1 MTAKT
6 EYDRT
11 KSENALWRANIG
23 APKTGG
29 GTIAKA
35 AEDAYWKAKDA
46 GATTQAATEA
56 ARSAFEAA
64 RLAMFGGAP
73 IPTAKEIARELADAK
88 NEEAEKRAA
97 ERLEAARSKYGVGQ
111 ATTASDNGTASHA
124 ADDTAE
130 AALWPASTPT
140 PAASAKPKDTPT
152 EPTEKAPSP
161 AKMATATAKAPTLA
175 KADEA
180 YLLAEHEDDA
190 GNGDTMVKRYGA
202 HFAYTG
208 ALGWLQY
215 VGTHY
220 EAEGAEAAVY
230 LAAEETLRARSAAA
244 IAAGKRYNGLLRE
257 ATPTDR
263 KITAAAKNFGKKRTL
278 VEASFDDERHL
289 LNCANGVLN
298 LKSGK
303 LEAHDASQLFTYCL
317 ATEYDASASRDEVL
331 AFLRGSVKGGDV
343 DEVLT
348 WLQTWLGYCLTGET
362 NLDEFLYIH
371 GPPRAGKGTLA
382 GAMRA
387 LLSKRLSAEISFS
400 TLTSK
405 RDGDTDNFD
414 LAPLRAARLLTC
426 EEGNAR
432 DFLNSALVKKMT
444 GGNALRTSF
453 KGRDAFEYY
462 PQFKLVSVSNFPIR
476 ADADDGGL
484 WARVRVLEFPFS
496 HVGEENYNLREHMQ
510 RPEALRGWL
519 AWLAEG
525 AKRYYEFKRRNK
537 GIPTPASVMA
547 STAAARAD
555 LDTLGQWL
563 EERTIKKADA
573 WIPYDLTHADY
584 AAWCAKN
591 GAEPKLMKSFTA
603 TLRTK
608 GFEVGKLDRHAGEV
622 KRGIVGLALKA

>member
-1 MTAKT
+1 MTTKT
-6 EYDRT
+6 EEYDRT
-11 KSENALWRANIG
+11 K
-23 APKTGG
+23 
-29 GTIAKA
+29 
-35 AEDAYWKAKDA
+35 
-46 GATTQAATEA
+46 TEA
-56 ARSAFEAA
+56 ALVRAKLNLPAKGSVGKPGQAALAVFTDARIIDGASFEDALEAAQA
-64 RLAMFGGAP
+64 RLADFDTAGTPGARELV
-73 IPTAKEIARELADAK
+73 KEAARELA
-88 NEEAEKRAA
+88 EERRKADDKKAEARLAA
-97 ERLEAARSKYGVGQ
+97 ASAKYGVSQ
-111 ATTASDNGTASHA
+111 ASTPTPASDNGTAAHA
-124 ADDTAE
+124 ADDT
-130 AALWPASTPT
+130 PT
-140 PAASAKPKDTPT
+140 PAKPG
-152 EPTEKAPSP
+152 A
-161 AKMATATAKAPTLA
+161 AKMTTATAKAPTLA

-190 GNGDTMVKRYGA
+190 GNGDAMVKRYGA

-215 VGTHY
+215 SGTHY

-244 IAAGKRYNGLLRE
+244 IAAGKRFNGLLRE

-263 KITAAAKNFGKKRTL
+263 KIAAAAKNFGKKRTL
-278 VEASFDDERHL
+278 VGASFDAERHL

-303 LEAHDASQLFTYCL
+303 LEAHEPSQLFTYCL
-317 ATEYDASASRDEVL
+317 ATEYDASASRDEVI
-331 AFLRGSVKGGDV
+331 AFLRGSVKGGNV

-362 NLDEFLYIH
+362 DLDEFLYIH

-387 LLSKRLSAEISFS
+387 LLSERLSAEISFS
-400 TLTSK
+400 TLISK
-405 RDGDTDNFD
+405 REGDTDNFD

-432 DFLNSALVKKMT
+432 DYLNAALVKKMT

-453 KGRDAFEYY
+453 KGRDAFQYY
-462 PQFKLVSVSNFPIR
+462 PQFKLISVSNFPIR
-476 ADADDGGL
+476 ADADDSAL

-496 HVGEENYNLREHMQ
+496 HVDEVDYGLRERMK

-525 AKRYYEFKRRNK
+525 AKRYYDYRRRNK
-537 GIPTPASVMA
+537 GIPTPDSVKA

-563 EERTIKKADA
+563 EERTMRKDGA
-573 WIPYDLTHADY
+573 WIPNALAHADY
-584 AAWCAKN
+584 AAWCGKN

-603 TLRTK
+603 TLRAK

-622 KRGIVGLALKA
+622 QRGIVGLALKA

>member
-1 MTAKT
+1 MTTAT

-11 KSENALWRANIG
+11 KNEAALLRAQLGLKASGSVGIPG
-23 APKTGG
+23 RAALAAHMD
-29 GTIAKA
+29 AKA
-35 AEDAYWKAKDA
+35 AGASDAEAL
-46 GATTQAATEA
+46 EA
-56 ARSAFEAA
+56 ARAA
-64 RLAMFGGAP
+64 LAEYGAP
-73 IPTAKEIARELADAK
+73 AAPTPTAKDIARELAEAK
-88 NEEAEKRAA
+88 REEAAKKEE
-97 ERLEAARSKYGVGQ
+97 ERQAAARSKYGVSQ
-111 ATTASDNGTASHA
+111 ATPTASANGK
-124 ADDTAE
+124 D
-130 AALWPASTPT
+130 TPT
-140 PAASAKPKDTPT
+140 PAASVKPKDTPT
-152 EPTEKAPSP
+152 EPPEKAPTP
-161 AKMATATAKAPTLA
+161 AKPGAAKMATATAKAPPLA

-190 GNGDTMVKRYGA
+190 GNGDAMVKRYGA

-215 VGTHY
+215 TGTHY

-303 LEAHDASQLFTYCL
+303 LETHEPSQLFTYCL

-331 AFLRGSVKGGDV
+331 AFLSGSVKGGDV

-405 RDGDTDNFD
+405 REGDTDNFD

-432 DFLNSALVKKMT
+432 DYLNAALVKKMT

-453 KGRDAFEYY
+453 KGRDAFEYV
-462 PQFKLVSVSNFPIR
+462 PQFKLISVSNFPIR
-476 ADADDGGL
+476 ADADDSAL

-496 HVGEENYNLREHMQ
+496 HVGEENYGLRENMQ

-547 STAAARAD
+547 STEAARAD

-563 EERTIKKADA
+563 EERAIRKADA
-573 WIPYDLTHADY
+573 WTPYDLAHADY
-584 AAWCAKN
+584 AAWCSKN

-603 TLRTK
+603 TLRAK
-608 GFEVGKLDRHAGEV
+608 GFDAGKLDRHAGEV

>member
-1 MTAKT
+1 MTT
-6 EYDRT
+6 YDRT
-11 KSENALWRANIG
+11 QSEAALLRAKLGLKANGSVGIPG
-23 APKTGG
+23 RAALAAHMD
-29 GTIAKA
+29 AKA
-35 AEDAYWKAKDA
+35 A
-46 GATTQAATEA
+46 GASEEE
-56 ARSAFEAA
+56 AFEAA
-64 RLAMFGGAP
+64 KAALAEYGTAAP
-73 IPTAKEIARELADAK
+73 IPTASDIARELTEERRKAK
-88 NEEAEKRAA
+88 AKEDE
-97 ERLEAARSKYGVGQ
+97 ERLEAARSKYGVSQ
-111 ATTASDNGTASHA
+111 ATPKTK
-124 ADDTAE
+124 
-130 AALWPASTPT
+130 PASTPT
-140 PAASAKPKDTPT
+140 PAASTLAKDTPK
-152 EPTEKAPSP
+152 PPEKAPTP
-161 AKMATATAKAPTLA
+161 AKPEAPKMTTATAKAPTLA

-190 GNGDTMVKRYGA
+190 GNGDAMVKRYGA

-215 VGTHY
+215 SGTHY

-244 IAAGKRYNGLLRE
+244 IAAGKRYNALLTK

-263 KITAAAKNFGKKRTL
+263 NITAAAKNFGKKRTL

-303 LEAHDASQLFTYCL
+303 LEAHNASQLFTYCL

-331 AFLRGSVKGGDV
+331 AFLRGSVKGGD
-343 DEVLT
+343 EVLT
-348 WLQTWLGYCLTGET
+348 WLQTWLGYCLSGET
-362 NLDEFLYIH
+362 DLDEFLYIH
-371 GPPRAGKGTLA
+371 GPPRAGKGTLT
-382 GAMRA
+382 GALRA
-387 LLSKRLSAEISFS
+387 LLGKNLAAEIFFS
-400 TLTSK
+400 TLTAK
-405 RDGDTDNFD
+405 REGNTDNFD
-414 LAPLRAARLLTC
+414 LAPLRAARLLIC

-432 DFLNSALVKKMT
+432 DTLNSALVKKMT

-453 KGRDAFEYY
+453 KGKTDFEYV
-462 PQFKLVSVSNFPIR
+462 PQFKLISVSNFPIR
-476 ADADDGGL
+476 ADADDSGL

-496 HVGEENYNLREHMQ
+496 HVGEEDYGLRARMK
-510 RPEALRGWL
+510 RPEALRAWL

-547 STAAARAD
+547 STESARAD

-563 EERTIKKADA
+563 EERAMRKADA
-573 WIPYDLTHADY
+573 WIPNALAHADY
-584 AAWCAKN
+584 AAWCGKN

-603 TLRTK
+603 TLRAK

-622 KRGIVGLALKA
+622 QRGIVGLALKA

>member
-1 MTAKT
+1 MTTKT
-6 EYDRT
+6 EDYDRT
-11 KSENALWRANIG
+11 KSEAALLRAKLGLKPSGSVGIPG
-23 APKTGG
+23 RAALAAHMD
-29 GTIAKA
+29 AKA
-35 AEDAYWKAKDA
+35 A
-46 GATTQAATEA
+46 GASEA
-56 ARSAFEAA
+56 EAFEAA
-64 RLAMFGGAP
+64 KAALAEYGTAAP

-88 NEEAEKRAA
+88 READDKKAE
-97 ERLEAARSKYGVGQ
+97 ERLAAASAKYGVSQ
-111 ATTASDNGTASHA
+111 ATTPASDNGTAAHA
-124 ADDTAE
+124 ADD
-130 AALWPASTPT
+130 TPT
-140 PAASAKPKDTPT
+140 PAASTLAEDTPK
-152 EPTEKAPSP
+152 PTEKAPTP
-161 AKMATATAKAPTLA
+161 AKPGAAKMTTATAKAPTLA

-190 GNGDTMVKRYGA
+190 GNGDAMVKRYGA

-215 VGTHY
+215 SGTHY

-244 IAAGKRYNGLLRE
+244 IAAGKRYNALLTK

-263 KITAAAKNFGKKRTL
+263 NITAAAKNFGKKRTL

-303 LEAHDASQLFTYCL
+303 LEAHNASQLFTYCL

-331 AFLRGSVKGGDV
+331 AFLRGSVKGGD
-343 DEVLT
+343 EVLT
-348 WLQTWLGYCLTGET
+348 WLQTWLGYCLSGET
-362 NLDEFLYIH
+362 DLDEFLYIH
-371 GPPRAGKGTLA
+371 GPPRAGKGTLT
-382 GAMRA
+382 GALRA
-387 LLSKRLSAEISFS
+387 LLGKNLAAEIFFS
-400 TLTSK
+400 TLTAK
-405 RDGDTDNFD
+405 REGNTDNFD
-414 LAPLRAARLLTC
+414 LAPLRAARLLIC

-432 DFLNSALVKKMT
+432 DTLNSALVKKMT

-453 KGRDAFEYY
+453 KGKTDFEYV
-462 PQFKLVSVSNFPIR
+462 PQFKLISVSNFPIR
-476 ADADDGGL
+476 ADADDSGL

-496 HVGEENYNLREHMQ
+496 HVGEEDYGLRARMK
-510 RPEALRGWL
+510 RPEALRAWL

-547 STAAARAD
+547 STESARAD

-563 EERTIKKADA
+563 EERAMRKADA
-573 WIPYDLTHADY
+573 WIPNALAHADY
-584 AAWCAKN
+584 AAWCGKN

-603 TLRTK
+603 TLRAK

-622 KRGIVGLALKA
+622 QRGIVGLALKA